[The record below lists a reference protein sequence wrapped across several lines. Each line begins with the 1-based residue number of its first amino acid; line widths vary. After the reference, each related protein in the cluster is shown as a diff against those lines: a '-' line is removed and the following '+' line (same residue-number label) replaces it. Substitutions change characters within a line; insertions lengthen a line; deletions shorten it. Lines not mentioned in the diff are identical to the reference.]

1 MTAARVR
8 PATRSQ
14 IVIPLFAEKP
24 SHPFVPLGDQTAGA
38 RSEGQGRPSAGAC
51 ALPLTAASTLAG
63 WCRSGDRA
71 AWHYAVLILAGALS
85 VCAGSGVA
93 VAQSAP
99 VERPSAAHPHA
110 THITEASRRFGIPE
124 HWIRAVLRAESA
136 GDVRAISSAGA
147 MGLMQVMTDTWA
159 GLRVRYGLGRD
170 PYDPRDNI
178 LAGTA
183 YLREMWDRY
192 GNVAAMLA
200 AYNAGPG
207 RYDDHR
213 ATGRPLPAETRA
225 YVAALLPLIGGTAPV
240 EAPEKRAEP
249 PPDWREAP
257 LFILRAGDI
266 RTAAETSSGAR
277 QSGQSAQSGA
287 QSGERS
293 GEQKSDG
300 RAAVPVRDPVDAE
313 PQRGTMFVAR
323 ANGGELR

>member
-1 MTAARVR
+1 M
-8 PATRSQ
+8 RSSVN
-14 IVIPLFAEKP
+14 IALKTLIPLFAKRP
-24 SHPFVPLGDQTAGA
+24 SHSFVPLGDQMVGA
-38 RSEGQGRPSAGAC
+38 RSEGQGRPPAGASR
-51 ALPLTAASTLAG
+51 APLTAASTLAG
-63 WCRSGDRA
+63 WRRGGDRSARHDVVLLALA
-71 AWHYAVLILAGALS
+71 ALAITS
-85 VCAGSGVA
+85 DPGVTI
-93 VAQSAP
+93 AQSAVVTRP
-99 VERPSAAHPHA
+99 VSDPHGAHIA
-110 THITEASRRFGIPE
+110 EASQRFGIPA

-136 GDVRAISSAGA
+136 GDVRAVSTAGA
-147 MGLMQVMTDTWA
+147 LGLMQVMPDTWA
-159 GLRVRYGLGRD
+159 TLRVRYRLGRD

-207 RYDDHR
+207 RYDGHR

-225 YVAALLPLIGGTAPV
+225 YVSAVLPLIGGAAPT

-257 LFILRAGDI
+257 LFILRVGDI
-266 RTAAETSSGAR
+266 RTAAETSSDVR
-277 QSGQSAQSGA
+277 LSVSGGQFGA

-313 PQRGTMFVAR
+313 PQRGTMFVTR
-323 ANGGELR
+323 ASGGGMR

>member
-1 MTAARVR
+1 MRYPV
-8 PATRSQ
+8 TRALK
-14 IVIPLFAEKP
+14 VLIPLFAKRP
-24 SHPFVPLGDQTAGA
+24 SHSSVPLDRRTAGA
-38 RSEGQGRPSAGAC
+38 RSEGQGRPSAGASR
-51 ALPLTAASTLAG
+51 APLTAASMLAG
-63 WCRSGDRA
+63 WRRGGDRSA
-71 AWHYAVLILAGALS
+71 RRYAVLLSLAMLAIAS
-85 VCAGSGVA
+85 EPGVTI
-93 VAQSAP
+93 AQSAVVARP
-99 VERPSAAHPHA
+99 VSDPHGAHIA
-110 THITEASRRFGIPE
+110 EASQRFGIPA

-136 GDVRAISSAGA
+136 GDVRAISTAGA
-147 MGLMQVMTDTWA
+147 QGLMQVMPDTRA
-159 GLRVRYGLGRD
+159 GLRVRYRLGRD

-225 YVAALLPLIGGTAPV
+225 YVAALLPRIGGGAPV

-257 LFILRAGDI
+257 LFILSAGDS
-266 RTAAETSSGAR
+266 RTAAEPSSGAR
-277 QSGQSAQSGA
+277 SEGQ
-287 QSGERS
+287 S

-313 PQRGTMFVAR
+313 SQRGTMFIAR
-323 ANGGELR
+323 ANGGGMR